1 MNTRR
6 DFLAATATALP
17 LLRAARP
24 SAPRVI
30 GSNDRINLG
39 VIGVGGMGFGHV
51 KMIKK
56 NADATG
62 RVQIIGVS
70 DLYTKRKQRAREF
83 LGLAEKDVHHDYH
96 DLLARPDLDAVF
108 IATPDHWH
116 FRMAM
121 DALEAGKDVY
131 LQKPMTH
138 RIEEAR
144 VIAEYVKKSGRVLQV
159 GSQYASEP
167 QFIKARE
174 LVAQGAIG
182 KPLWVQGTYSRNS
195 VHGEWNY
202 KIDPEGTPENID
214 WKRFLGSAPKRAF
227 SQDRFFRWRK
237 YWDYSGGIATDLLY
251 HRLVPFLLVLGPQFP
266 VRVSANGGIYV
277 HKDREV
283 PDTVSTTIEYA
294 DFQVIMS
301 SSMATDAPNV
311 HVPPILFGH
320 EGTIQFRGKELI
332 VTAEGI
338 AASKFTERHGAAELH
353 LPTEVKDLHVVHME
367 NFLDCVRSRQKPNL
381 DAEFGYQTMVA
392 IGLGV
397 DAYRESR
404 QLAFDPATQ
413 KVLKTAP
420 RRDAYDGTG
429 VNTDES
435 FST

>member
-1 MNTRR
+1 M
-6 DFLAATATALP
+6 
-17 LLRAARP
+17 
-24 SAPRVI
+24 
-30 GSNDRINLG
+30 
-39 VIGVGGMGFGHV
+39 
-51 KMIKK
+51 
-56 NADATG
+56 
-62 RVQIIGVS
+62 
-70 DLYTKRKQRAREF
+70 
-83 LGLAEKDVHHDYH
+83 
-96 DLLARPDLDAVF
+96 
-108 IATPDHWH
+108 
-116 FRMAM
+116 
-121 DALEAGKDVY
+121 EA
-131 LQKPMTH
+131 
-138 RIEEAR
+138 
-144 VIAEYVKKSGRVLQV
+144 
-159 GSQYASEP
+159 
-167 QFIKARE
+167 
-174 LVAQGAIG
+174 
-182 KPLWVQGTYSRNS
+182 
-195 VHGEWNY
+195 
-202 KIDPEGTPENID
+202 
-214 WKRFLGSAPKRAF
+214 FLGSAPKRAF
-227 SQDRFFRWRK
+227 SPDRFFRWRK

-283 PDTVSTTIEYA
+283 PDTISTTIEYA

-338 AASKFTERHGAAELH
+338 AASKFTERHGAAELR

-413 KVLKTAP
+413 KVLKAAP

-429 VNTDES
+429 ENTDES
-435 FST
+435 SSA